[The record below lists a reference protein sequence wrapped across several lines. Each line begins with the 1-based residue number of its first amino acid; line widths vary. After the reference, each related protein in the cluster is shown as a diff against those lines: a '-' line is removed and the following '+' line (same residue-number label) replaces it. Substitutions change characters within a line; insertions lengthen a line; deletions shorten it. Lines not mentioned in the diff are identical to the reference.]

1 MTTHGGASPV
11 EAVIFDWGG
20 TLTPWH
26 TVDVRA
32 QWRETYAA
40 HAHPE
45 DAEAAEALA
54 EALLL
59 AEEHFWTRG
68 REHHHSARIEDLLQ
82 HACAAAGVDAA
93 VLDEDSARRVYEQWW
108 EPHTLID
115 PQVRPLWTWLRGQG
129 LKVGVLSNTIW
140 SRDYHR
146 GLFARDGV
154 LDLIDGD
161 VYTSEIDVV
170 KPHPDAFR
178 AAAAA
183 VGVQPAHCV
192 FVGDRLFEDV
202 HGPQQV
208 GMRAVHVPHS
218 DIPAGQLVEV
228 STTPDAVAHELM
240 DVVAIIRSWQGPP
253 PAPLSS
259 AQPSGSA
266 PQASGPSEA
275 RVDVVRS

>member
-1 MTTHGGASPV
+1 MPER

-59 AEEHFWTRG
+59 ADDHFWTRG

-93 VLDEDSARRVYEQWW
+93 VLAEDSARTAYEQWW

-161 VYTSEIDVV
+161 VYTSEVPWT
-170 KPHPDAFR
+170 KPAPEAFH
-178 AAAAA
+178 AAARA
-183 VGVQPAHCV
+183 VGVSDPARCV
-192 FVGDRLFEDV
+192 FFGDRLFDDIW
-202 HGPQQV
+202 GARQV
-208 GMRAVHVPHS
+208 GMRTIHVPHS
-218 DIPAGQLVEV
+218 DI
-228 STTPDAVAHELM
+228 S
-240 DVVAIIRSWQGPP
+240 RSQVGH
-253 PAPLSS
+253 
-259 AQPSGSA
+259 
-266 PQASGPSEA
+266 SE
-275 RVDVVRS
+275 R